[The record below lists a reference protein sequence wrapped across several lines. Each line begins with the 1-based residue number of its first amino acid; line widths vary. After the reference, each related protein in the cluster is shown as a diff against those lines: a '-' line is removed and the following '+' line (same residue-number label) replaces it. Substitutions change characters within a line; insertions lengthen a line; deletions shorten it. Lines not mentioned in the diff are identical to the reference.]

1 MLHGRSQKTNQTLD
15 NSTNGESIICVDGA
29 CKGSRGRGG
38 WAAVLYEQGQRNIL
52 SGNDRFTTAHRMMLL
67 AAIKG
72 LEAVKHHKQIILYSS
87 DRYLANAMAHKS
99 NRTANHDL
107 WGMLDEFS
115 QNKNIIWR
123 WASNSRRSPGNEIAN
138 RVANMEALIFETQD
152 TRPRR
157 QSSPQTHH
165 KDNKFNRRQNSSS
178 RTSRKNGKGNR

>member
-1 MLHGRSQKTNQTLD
+1 MLHVKSQRTNQTLD
-15 NSTNGESIICVDGA
+15 KSTNGESIICVDGV

-72 LEAVKHHKQIILYSS
+72 LESIKHHKQIILYSS

-152 TRPRR
+152 TRPSR

-165 KDNKFNRRQNSSS
+165 KDNKFNRRQSSSS